1 MKAKKNLSVL
11 FVSFVFLFSVF
22 SFSGAIAQED
32 AEKAQK
38 EAEKEQ
44 KDAKKAKEERKEIQ
58 QTKKEA
64 LNELYKLYP
73 DAKSEIAQSKGYAI
87 FGNTGVNLFV
97 VASSRGGGIAHDN
110 ITGKETYM
118 KMISAGAGLGIGV
131 KKYYAI
137 FIFTSTEA
145 FTSFKE
151 DGWSA
156 ETQADAA
163 AKSEEQGEAVAAGMS
178 IAPDIMLYQIT
189 DVGFAAQATIQGTKY
204 IVDDD
209 LN

>member
-1 MKAKKNLSVL
+1 MKTKKNLIMLLSI
-11 FVSFVFLFSVF
+11 FFLVAIFS
-22 SFSGAIAQED
+22 SANAQDD
-32 AEKAQK
+32 AEKA
-38 EAEKEQ
+38 E

-73 DAKSEIAQSKGYAI
+73 EAKSEIAQSKGYAI

-110 ITGKETYM
+110 TTGKETYM

-137 FIFTSTEA
+137 FIFSSTKA
-145 FTSFKE
+145 FTSFIE

-163 AKSEEQGEAVAAGMS
+163 AKSENQGEAVAAGMS